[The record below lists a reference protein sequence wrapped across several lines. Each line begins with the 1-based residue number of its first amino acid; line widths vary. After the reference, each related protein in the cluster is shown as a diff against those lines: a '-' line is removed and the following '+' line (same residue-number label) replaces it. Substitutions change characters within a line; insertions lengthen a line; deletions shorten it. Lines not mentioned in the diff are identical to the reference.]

1 LGEIAADLAVFLF
14 SGHPLRH
21 RVATARA
28 RINGFCPRSKWV
40 AKRRE
45 KLSDSFKVYFE
56 LVMYGSTA
64 AFLSLGETLINKQ
77 KEAHTRTKNKCMQNH
92 ADVEMRGLR
101 ADKIIIRFDSHS
113 RDKISVFVSS
123 SIRYQLSPSA
133 CE

>member
-1 LGEIAADLAVFLF
+1 VFLF

-56 LVMYGSTA
+56 PVMYGSTA
-64 AFLSLGETLINKQ
+64 AFLSLGETLNKQ
-77 KEAHTRTKNKCMQNH
+77 KEAHTHEQKTNACKTT
-92 ADVEMRGLR
+92 LT
-101 ADKIIIRFDSHS
+101 S
-113 RDKISVFVSS
+113 R
-123 SIRYQLSPSA
+123 
-133 CE
+133 